1 MSQKVRNPRG
11 FSEERFI
18 ARLQGLVHVAVRI
31 LAALVTFVILWGIL
45 DVVWELYCRLTAPPV
60 LLLDIRDILD
70 TLGVFLAVLIAI
82 EIFANIIVYLKEETI
97 HVKIVLST
105 ALIAVARKIILFDYK
120 ELSPAYIYASAAVVL
135 ALSVGYWLVLRYEDR
150 EQTE

>member
-1 MSQKVRNPRG
+1 MSSKARRSQT
-11 FSEERFI
+11 FSEEKFI
-18 ARLQGLVHVAVRI
+18 ARLQGLVHVAVRV
-31 LAALVTFVILWGIL
+31 LAALITFVIMWGIL
-45 DVVWELYCRLTAPPV
+45 DVIWELYQRLIAPPV

-105 ALIAVARKIILFDYK
+105 ALIAVARKIILFDYN
-120 ELSPAYIYASAAVVL
+120 ELSSAYLYALAAAIL
-135 ALSVGYWLVLRYEDR
+135 ALSVGYGIVLRT
-150 EQTE
+150 EQK